1 MSSDPVAPIIAES
14 EKNLP
19 LPEVSNEPK
28 RPARFYEE
36 CDPSSPKEYYPLTLG
51 TKLKGIN
58 VAEYVVL
65 RKIGWGSD
73 STVTRGEG
81 CFLRVENMWKSGEI
95 DKNVHIF
102 STVKPK

>member
-28 RPARFYEE
+28 RPTRFYEE

-73 STVTRGEG
+73 STVWMARGS
-81 CFLRVENMWKSGEI
+81 CVAFRAMAEI
-95 DKNVHIF
+95 SSFYF
-102 STVKPK
+102 SAMAP